1 MREGKFT
8 MTREGEFRMMR
19 FTVEHERGHGVE
31 CCLKWDDLHLGHKA
45 GGASPWA
52 QLAQLALSGWP
63 GVFASR
69 GACRTLFAL
78 DLENARLTI

>member
-1 MREGKFT
+1 MKW
-8 MTREGEFRMMR
+8 EGEFRMMR

-78 DLENARLTI
+78 DLENPRLTI